1 MKVKNILA
9 IIEQN
14 EDYKRRIEAYKIF
27 RVSGNMAKV
36 LEHNYKK
43 WLEMEISECEV
54 ENERNRKD
62 V

>member
-1 MKVKNILA
+1 MKIKDILA

-27 RVSGNMAKV
+27 PEARNMAQV

-43 WLEMEISECEV
+43 WLEMEISECEGND
-54 ENERNRKD
+54 ETN
-62 V
+62 

>member
-1 MKVKNILA
+1 MKIKDILA

-14 EDYKRRIEAYKIF
+14 EDYKKRIEAYKIF
-27 RVSGNMAKV
+27 PEARNIAQV

-54 ENERNRKD
+54 EDER
-62 V
+62 

>member
-1 MKVKNILA
+1 MKIKDILA

-27 RVSGNMAKV
+27 PESRNVAQV

-54 ENERNRKD
+54 KYVENS
-62 V
+62 

>member
-1 MKVKNILA
+1 MKIKDIIA

-27 RVSGNMAKV
+27 PERRNMAQV

-43 WLEMEISECEV
+43 WLEMDIKEYKLNEV
-54 ENERNRKD
+54 ENE
-62 V
+62 

>member
-1 MKVKNILA
+1 MKIKDILA

-27 RVSGNMAKV
+27 PEARNMAQV

-54 ENERNRKD
+54 GNEE

>member
-1 MKVKNILA
+1 MKIKDILA

-27 RVSGNMAKV
+27 PESRNMAKV

-43 WLEMEISECEV
+43 WLEMKISGCEV
-54 ENERNRKD
+54 EDEN
-62 V
+62 

>member
-1 MKVKNILA
+1 MKIKDILA

-14 EDYKRRIEAYKIF
+14 EEYKRRIERYKYF
-27 RVSGNMAKV
+27 PESRNLQKV

-43 WLEMEISECEV
+43 WLELDIKEYKINEV
-54 ENERNRKD
+54 EN